1 MMHRLRKLCL
11 ALSAAAILA
20 ASPAFAGPTQDVLKN
35 VPHDAWGFF
44 VVRSVNTIDKN
55 IAQLQQMGLP
65 VPPGSQLG
73 ALLQGDPLNLG
84 DNADLDRPLCFVM
97 LDMNKF
103 GTEGQGPPDPQR
115 SMAIIIPVKDAKAV
129 LAKFSD
135 ADAPTSG
142 VRKIKVMDQ
151 ELYAAEKD
159 TFIVVGK
166 SEKTVKEVGS
176 YSGDGP
182 PRSSARND
190 LLELTDV
197 YMSFS
202 VDRLYGTFGPQI
214 TPILQMVMMQA
225 DPTGKAYQRFDK
237 LVKELDAIDFG
248 IRMDDKGIALR
259 GLIQS
264 KKDSDLERLMKDSK
278 NFDKSKLAAIPK
290 EDYLFAFGSVMVYS
304 DHQAKFVDPNPISSL
319 INSLQMP
326 EIDQAAVKAIDEE
339 VAKMN
344 KIAKGQAGSISMLS
358 GGEQGFLGF
367 AAVIDCDKPDAY
379 LDGIRKVYKN
389 VWRISPSEEL
399 KMAKDLL
406 THTPDAETIEG
417 GKVDTL
423 TLKSKELIEQMEIAP
438 DDVKAL
444 KAFFGEDLTVRFGVV
459 GDNHIVMTF
468 GGGKDRY
475 AAVAKLAK
483 SGGDAALSSDTGI
496 MGTSK
501 SLADPR
507 STEIFVSVENILRLV
522 KVASKAIDGEDA
534 IPFDVPKIDAP
545 AGMDLAAADGAMR
558 FDLFIPMKLIDAVK
572 KAVEEQ
578 SARDMEAF
586 DEMDDDAG
594 DAHDSGSGDT
604 DDDDS
609 ADDMDE

>member
-1 MMHRLRKLCL
+1 MIQRLRKLCM

-20 ASPAFAGPTQDVLKN
+20 AAPAFAGPAQDVLKN
-35 VPHDAWGFF
+35 VPHDAWGFI

-55 IAQLQQMGLP
+55 ITQLQQMGLP
-65 VPPGSQLG
+65 IPPGAQIG
-73 ALLQGDPLNLG
+73 PTMQGPPFNFG
-84 DNADLDRPLCFVM
+84 DNADLERPLVFIM

-103 GTEGQGPPDPQR
+103 GTDGQGPPDPKR
-115 SMAIIIPVKDAKAV
+115 ASAILVPAKDPKAI
-129 LAKFSD
+129 LD
-135 ADAPTSG
+135 ALSSPDGPKSG
-142 VRKIKVMDQ
+142 IRQIKVAGEDFF
-151 ELYAAEKD
+151 ATEKGAN
-159 TFIVVGK
+159 IVLGK
-166 SEKTVKEVGS
+166 SEKSVKEVSS

-190 LLELTDV
+190 VIELTDV
-197 YMSFS
+197 YASFS
-202 VDRLYGTFGPQI
+202 VDRVYGTFGPQF

-225 DPTGKAYQRFDK
+225 DPTGKAFQRFDK
-237 LVKELDAIDFG
+237 VIKELDAIDIG

-259 GLIQS
+259 GLVQP
-264 KKDSDLERLMKDSK
+264 KKDSDLELFMKDSK
-278 NFDKSKLAAIPK
+278 NFEKSKLAMIPK
-290 EDYLFAFGSVMVYS
+290 EDYLFAFGSVMAYS
-304 DHQAKFVDPNPISSL
+304 DHQSKFVDPNPISSL

-344 KIAKGQAGSISMLS
+344 KLAKAQAGSISMLS

-367 AAVIDCDKPDAY
+367 AAVIDCEKPDAY
-379 LDGIRKVYKN
+379 VDGIRKIYKN
-389 VWRISPSEEL
+389 VWRVSPMEEL

-459 GDNHIVMTF
+459 GDNHVVLTF

-483 SGGDAALSSDTGI
+483 SGGDVCLSSDAGI

-507 STEIFVSVENILRLV
+507 SMEAFVSVENIIRLV

-534 IPFDVPKIDAP
+534 IPFDVPKLDAP
-545 AGMDLAAADGAMR
+545 AGFDIAAADGAMR
-558 FDLFIPMKLIDAVK
+558 FDMFVPMKLIDAVK

-586 DEMDDDAG
+586 DEMGDDMG

-604 DDDDS
+604 DDS
-609 ADDMDE
+609 TDDMDE